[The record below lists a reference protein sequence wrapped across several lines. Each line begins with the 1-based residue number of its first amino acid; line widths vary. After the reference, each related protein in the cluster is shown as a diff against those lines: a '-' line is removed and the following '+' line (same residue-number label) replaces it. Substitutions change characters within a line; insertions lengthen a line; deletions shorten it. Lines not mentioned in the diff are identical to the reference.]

1 MEQNHLVDLWKS
13 LSLSGPWI
21 LHLSVSSGGGGGE
34 RMKWS
39 LLKVILSVSSCALL
53 ASEQGGVNRA
63 GLSTCLFFF
72 FHCIV
77 AGVD

>member
-1 MEQNHLVDLWKS
+1 
-13 LSLSGPWI
+13 
-21 LHLSVSSGGGGGE
+21 
-34 RMKWS
+34 MKWS